1 MSTYNIC
8 FHGQILE
15 ISSSAKP
22 SNVQLCI
29 SFDIEVK
36 TSLRTNSADYTL
48 TIFSLVFF
56 FFRKQV
62 LTFHANCLLC
72 MKCQTYFL
80 GKMS

>member
-1 MSTYNIC
+1 MSTYKIC

-29 SFDIEVK
+29 SFDVEVK

-48 TIFSLVFF
+48 TILFFLFVFF
-56 FFRKQV
+56 VLFFSENR
-62 LTFHANCLLC
+62 F
-72 MKCQTYFL
+72 
-80 GKMS
+80 